1 MHWKF
6 VMMIQVQ
13 GIYYADMAGLG
24 LGLFR
29 GKCVCVYICSHNWDN
44 QFSTLNNNLLF
55 IHNT

>member
-29 GKCVCVYICSHNWDN
+29 GKCVYICSHNWDN